1 MPAQGEKRT
10 LFTTTTGRT
19 EKRHKKD
26 VSVRSE
32 GDRWERRRKKKEERE
47 GIHVG
52 NRVDA
57 LALSDEPVFA
67 FELDL
72 EHVVQPA
79 GLVLM
84 TLNGL
89 LRADNISSDC
99 QRVGFGMERG
109 GKIQRRKGGRQT

>member
-1 MPAQGEKRT
+1 VG
-10 LFTTTTGRT
+10 
-19 EKRHKKD
+19 
-26 VSVRSE
+26 
-32 GDRWERRRKKKEERE
+32 KKKEEEGRRGRREKQDIPRE